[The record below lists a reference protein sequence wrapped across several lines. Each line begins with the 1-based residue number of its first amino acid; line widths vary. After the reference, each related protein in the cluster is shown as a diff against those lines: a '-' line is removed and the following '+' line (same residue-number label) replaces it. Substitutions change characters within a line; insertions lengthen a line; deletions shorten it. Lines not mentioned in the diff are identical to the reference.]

1 MADSGGFGK
10 YRGGEG
16 LQRIIMVYGSDD
28 LTVNYSPYHGIPGGW
43 GLFGGYPMGV
53 GGHKLVVEPADLKK
67 SLKNSR
73 YPVAYADLRNWGG
86 AVAPKLPPLQ
96 RLKIPEFF
104 LIADPVG
111 VGSGYGD
118 PLDRDPES
126 VLRDVLDFTVSR
138 EWAAKV
144 YGVVVVGDR
153 ISATG
158 TAERRAA
165 IRKQRL
171 EEATAVADGSAAL
184 SARPDKSGTRLRRIH
199 EYVEV
204 AKLAKGALVLRCC
217 KCCHVYGPAREN
229 YKHGAVRRVVAL
241 EDWLDFSL
249 PGGGDFAAEFHEYFC
264 PGCAT
269 QIAVETHCA
278 SLESEAKPIWDIS
291 LDLKECEAGSTI
303 SAESAAWEPTSAGGV
318 A

>member
-1 MADSGGFGK
+1 MTDSGGFGK

-16 LQRIIMVYGSDD
+16 LQRIIMVYGTDD

-53 GGHKLVVEPADLKK
+53 GGHKLVIEPAHLKE

-86 AVAPKLPPLQ
+86 VVAPKLPPLQ

-118 PLDRDPES
+118 PLDRDPEI
-126 VLRDVLDFTVSR
+126 VLRDVLNFTVSR

-153 ISATG
+153 ISPTG

-171 EEATAVADGSAAL
+171 EEATAVADRSDAL

-199 EYVEV
+199 EYVEM
-204 AKLAKGALVLRCC
+204 AKLAQGAVVMRCC
-217 KCCHVYGPAREN
+217 KCCHVYGPASKN

-241 EDWLDFSL
+241 KDWLDFPL
-249 PGGGDFAAEFHEYFC
+249 PEAGIFAAEFHEYFC

-278 SLESEAKPIWDIS
+278 SLESEAKPIWDIGFS
-291 LDLKECEAGSTI
+291 LEEGEAGSAI
-303 SAESAAWEPTSAGGV
+303 PAESAA
-318 A
+318 